1 MASPLFLLRID
12 NLGLEIFLKHKR
24 EFTRVAVFSNGEYGA
39 FADWVHGQPRRTRFR
54 VLVDLADESFEAE
67 ELPRTRGADRRA
79 LISRRLSS
87 YYPQPAYAS
96 AESLGCDRNANTE
109 LLLFSGLGRPARLD
123 AWMAAVSDGK
133 LETELLISPAR
144 LIAHFVPGLNST
156 ISPPTAAGAPL
167 LVANFTRAGM
177 RVSLIEARS
186 ARLSRLVEGFD
197 AHAVL
202 DDDRWRTELERTLH
216 YASSRQTSSTAAAPN
231 LVVIAAASLL
241 PVPPVASDSGCAR
254 THHLDPVA
262 LGGHQAGTPPS
273 DSTALLLHWLA
284 RAPRR
289 IGWPGPSPSASAA
302 ARHLHALA
310 LGAGAIVLVGGIAIA
325 GHQWQ
330 AAAAARA
337 ASSTLHKEILG
348 LQRERAE
355 FEASHAQLD
364 APPAQIID
372 MSKQMERQLA
382 AVISPLAILRPL
394 ADALDRTPEFSLRT
408 LSWSASTPVTTAED
422 EPQLLARI
430 ELTLRP
436 KKPHQADGHAAID
449 ALVSQLQ
456 AGGARDIEFS
466 ADRDGHTRLA
476 LRLPLIRLEEP
487 LQ

>member
-39 FADWVHGQPRRTRFR
+39 FADWVHGQPHRTRFR

-87 YYPQPAYAS
+87 YYPQPTYAS

-337 ASSTLHKEILG
+337 TSSSVPTATATPG
-348 LQRERAE
+348 
-355 FEASHAQLD
+355 
-364 APPAQIID
+364 
-372 MSKQMERQLA
+372 
-382 AVISPLAILRPL
+382 SPCACP
-394 ADALDRTPEFSLRT
+394 
-408 LSWSASTPVTTAED
+408 
-422 EPQLLARI
+422 
-430 ELTLRP
+430 
-436 KKPHQADGHAAID
+436 
-449 ALVSQLQ
+449 
-456 AGGARDIEFS
+456 
-466 ADRDGHTRLA
+466 
-476 LRLPLIRLEEP
+476 
-487 LQ
+487 